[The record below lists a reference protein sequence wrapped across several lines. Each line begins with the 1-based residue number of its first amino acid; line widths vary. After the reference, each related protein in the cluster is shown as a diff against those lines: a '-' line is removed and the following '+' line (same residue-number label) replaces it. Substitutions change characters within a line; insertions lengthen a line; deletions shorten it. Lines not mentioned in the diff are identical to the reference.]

1 MRIRLESLFAGARVA
16 TGTVVVID
24 VFRAFTVA
32 AVALSRGA
40 RQAVMVDDLEA
51 ARRLKAAGNG
61 DLLIGERRGAK
72 PDGFD
77 FPNSPAALARADV
90 TALSLIQ
97 TTSNGTAGLNLAAPA
112 ERLFRAC

>member
-40 RQAVMVDDLEA
+40 RQVGHG
-51 ARRLKAAGNG
+51 R
-61 DLLIGERRGAK
+61 
-72 PDGFD
+72 
-77 FPNSPAALARADV
+77 
-90 TALSLIQ
+90 
-97 TTSNGTAGLNLAAPA
+97 
-112 ERLFRAC
+112 